1 MAEMPIFVKFFNFMK
16 KFLRA
21 FLILFAVL
29 ILTLIALP
37 FVFKGKLVAL
47 IREQANKQLNAK
59 VYFNED
65 ISLGFLSSFP
75 MFSLGIKDLSVSG
88 INQFEGDTLFA
99 ADNLELKLD
108 VMSVIQ
114 GDQIAIRKILVENG
128 RVLAIVDK
136 DGKANWDITIPDTTT
151 ESVADTTASA
161 FNIKLKELRLTNTH
175 IVYDDRQGG
184 IYSELEGMNYTMEG
198 DFTEKLFV
206 LKNQLEVNA
215 LTAGMGG
222 INYLNKV
229 KATAD
234 ADIDADMNAFKF
246 VFKQNKATLNELEL
260 GFNGSFQMTDAD
272 MIMDITYAV
281 GKNDFKPFL
290 SLIPAMY
297 SASFKDLTAK
307 GKLALEGFVKG
318 TYNET
323 SLPGFGLNLKVED
336 GWFKYP
342 ALPAPVE
349 DVQVDFAATCP
360 DGVPDN
366 TLVNLSKFHMNI
378 QGDIL
383 DAALKVATPVSDP
396 NIDALMKGRVN
407 LGNVLKI
414 VPLEG
419 TKLAG
424 IITSDVAAKGKIS
437 AIEKQAFSEF
447 YAAGTISANSV
458 HVENSA
464 LPAPMDMPEASLSF
478 SPSLLSLN
486 AFKATLGNSDFAMQ
500 GKLSN
505 FFPYFFGKGILNGN
519 LDFTSN
525 TMDLNSL
532 MGTDTSQSQ
541 SSATDTSSMQVVVLP
556 DNINFQLKSSINKL
570 IYSNM
575 EMTNFK
581 GAVRLSPSKMELNQ
595 IALNMLGS
603 AMQLNGF
610 YETSNPKKPN
620 VDMKFSVKDLDFQKA
635 FTTFNTVKKLAPA
648 AEHIMGFFSADL
660 DFTSPLSQ
668 NMQPL
673 MGDINAKGVLKINT
687 AKITQVKALAK
698 LAEVLKKPEYG
709 EPGLDKAAIRFQIVN
724 GLITTEPFDLKVAGK
739 KLTVSGSTSLDQ
751 KINYVGTTLLNRKEL
766 GAADQ
771 TIQGALAQLN
781 AKAGTNISME
791 EQIPLQINFGGTFT
805 SPTIST
811 NLGALAKSQANSL
824 KDQAAAELNKKKAE
838 LEAKAK
844 AEAQKK
850 MEEAKAELEK
860 KKQEAENKVKAEADR
875 LKKEAEA
882 KAQAEKERLK
892 KEAEEKAKAK
902 LKGLFNK

>member
-1 MAEMPIFVKFFNFMK
+1 MK
-16 KFLRA
+16 KVLQYLLIFL
-21 FLILFAVL
+21 LVIVL
-29 ILTLIALP
+29 AMIALP
-37 FVFKGKLVAL
+37 FMFKGKLVGI
-47 IREQANKQLNAK
+47 IREQANKNLNAK
-59 VYFNED
+59 VYFNDD
-65 ISLGFLSSFP
+65 ISIGFLSSFP
-75 MFSLGIKDLSVSG
+75 MFSLGIKDISISG

-99 ADNLELKLD
+99 AKNLELSLD
-108 VMSVIQ
+108 VMSVIK
-114 GDQIAIRKILVENG
+114 GDQIAIRKIGIEHA
-128 RVLAIVDK
+128 RVHAIVEK
-136 DGKANWDITIPDTTT
+136 DGKANWDITLPDTTAQ
-151 ESVADTTASA
+151 EPADTAATP
-161 FNIKLKELRLTNTH
+161 FNIKLKELNITNAT
-175 IVYDDRQGG
+175 IVYDDRQGD
-184 IYSELEGMNYTMEG
+184 IYSELVGMNYSMQG

-206 LKNQLEVNA
+206 LKNKLDVQS

-222 INYLNKV
+222 VNYLNKV
-229 KATAD
+229 KTTAD

-246 VFKQNKATLNELEL
+246 VFKENKATLNELEL
-260 GFNGSFQMTDAD
+260 AFNGSFQMTEAD
-272 MIMDITYAV
+272 MLMDITYAV

-297 SASFKDLTAK
+297 SSSFKDLTAK

-323 SLPGFGLNLKVED
+323 SLPGFGLKLNVEN

-360 DGVPDN
+360 DGVPNN

-383 DAALKVATPVSDP
+383 DAALKVSTPVSDP
-396 NIDALMKGRVN
+396 EIDAVMKGRVN

-424 IITSDVAAKGKIS
+424 IITSDVTAKGKIS
-437 AIEKQAFSEF
+437 AIEKQAFDQF
-447 YAAGTISANSV
+447 FAGGTIEANAV
-458 HVENSA
+458 HVEHAA
-464 LPAPMDMPEASLSF
+464 LPAPMDMPMASLSF
-478 SPSLLSLN
+478 SPAVVSLN
-486 AFKATLGNSDFAMQ
+486 QFKATIGNSDFAMD
-500 GKLSN
+500 GRLTN
-505 FFPYFFGKGILNGN
+505 FFPYFFGNGILNGN
-519 LDFTSN
+519 LNFQSN
-525 TMDLNSL
+525 ILDVNAL
-532 MGTDTSQSQ
+532 MGTETNPTQP
-541 SSATDTSSMQVVVLP
+541 SATDTAAMEVVVLP

-570 IYSNM
+570 VYSNM

-581 GAVRLSPSKMELNQ
+581 GAVQLSPSRLELNQ

-610 YETSNPKKPN
+610 YETTNPKKPN

-635 FTTFNTVKKLAPA
+635 FSTFNTVQKLAPA
-648 AEHIMGFFSADL
+648 AEHIMGFFSADI

-668 NMQPL
+668 TMQPV
-673 MGDINAKGVLKINT
+673 MGDVNAKGVLKINT

-698 LAEVLKKPEYG
+698 LADLLKKPEYG
-709 EPGLDKAAIRFQIVN
+709 EPGLEKAAIRFEIKN
-724 GLITTEPFDLKVAGK
+724 GLISTEPFDLNVAGK
-739 KLTVSGSTSLDQ
+739 KFTVSGSTSLDQ
-751 KINYVGTTLLNRKEL
+751 KINYTGTTMLNRKEL
-766 GAADQ
+766 GVADKA
-771 TIQGALAQLN
+771 IQGALAQLN
-781 AKAGTNISME
+781 AKAGTQISME
-791 EQIPLQINFGGTFT
+791 EQIPLQINFGGSFT
-805 SPTIST
+805 SPTITT
-811 NLGALAKSQANSL
+811 NLGAAAKAQANSL
-824 KDQAAAELNKKKAE
+824 KDQAAAELAKKKAE

-850 MEEAKAELEK
+850 IDEAKAELEK
-860 KKQEAENKVKAEADR
+860 KKLEAETKAKSEAER